1 MFNEADVRDSEGNIV
16 ISPGL
21 KVRHK
26 ASQYEY
32 TVDNVIQDPEGE
44 IQVILRLPEEPR
56 FLPPPEGKEV
66 MQDATGSTAVLYE
79 VDPDGFYVLEP
90 EDSEQDYASNEQLLA
105 VPQAEFEADYEVK

>member
-1 MFNEADVRDSEGNIV
+1 
-16 ISPGL
+16 
-21 KVRHK
+21 
-26 ASQYEY
+26 
-32 TVDNVIQDPEGE
+32 
-44 IQVILRLPEEPR
+44 
-56 FLPPPEGKEV
+56 